1 MSDFPNQENDPKQEK
16 PRLWGFQV
24 KYEVTITVTELN
36 PDDCGSKNTE
46 FEETQYEVV
55 PPPELP
61 ES

>member
-1 MSDFPNQENDPKQEK
+1 MSDSIERKK

-36 PDDCGSKNTE
+36 PDNCVHGNTE